1 MLAQIS
7 INAEMALQ
15 NAINWAAEYAGVEPP
30 QVRASFVTSMQR
42 HLSLRRLHKITSMV
56 NAGIL
61 DKETALKLLQRGEIL
76 DDGMDIDEIMS
87 NTETEEL
94 DDLEE
99 KEVSR
104 MEELSKIGKSSQKDE
119 GEESQAERA
128 QAQIGR
134 DW

>member
-1 MLAQIS
+1 MPRWRCS
-7 INAEMALQ
+7 

-30 QVRASFVTSMQR
+30 QVSIVRDFNAEQ
-42 HLSLRRLHKITSMV
+42 LEPAAIAQITSMV

-76 DDGMDIDEIMS
+76 DDGMDLDEIMS

-94 DDLEE
+94 DDLE

-104 MEELSKIGKSSQKDE
+104 MEELSKIGEGNQKDE

-134 DW
+134 D